1 MLITKK
7 IPSIMIVDDNIAN
20 LDLLSRI
27 LSKFNY
33 HIITA
38 IDGIDAIEK
47 IVSFK
52 PELILLDIMMPRLNG
67 FETCQQLKQNPL
79 TKDVPIIFMTAL
91 DNVEDK
97 LKGFELGANDY
108 VTKPFHKKEL
118 LARVRSHLNIFYLGS
133 SLKTQNTLLQKE
145 INEKYEAELKL
156 LEVNEQWEIVNKDL
170 IAEIENRKLIEIEL
184 QQEIVE
190 RRQITQELKKSLEEK
205 ELLLKEIHHRVKNNL
220 FIISSLLE
228 MQATYLNSPELSKII
243 NNSQNRLMSMALI
256 HEQLYGDKGLST
268 INFAQYLTALT
279 DNLKNSYLSTAINFT
294 VEIEDMYLN
303 VETITPC
310 GLIINELIT
319 NAVEHA
325 FSADRFQGN
334 QGNIFLSAKH
344 NSDGEIAL
352 IVQDNGIGC
361 TDLRIFYESESL
373 GMNLITTLVEQLEGT
388 LQVTSNYSSGT
399 EITIVFR
406 ELDYQQR
413 I

>member
-1 MLITKK
+1 MLISKEL
-7 IPSIMIVDDNIAN
+7 PSIMIVDDNVAN

-27 LSKFNY
+27 LIKSNY
-33 HIITA
+33 DIITA
-38 IDGIDAIEK
+38 LDGIEAIEK
-47 IVSFK
+47 IICCQ

-118 LARVRSHLNIFYLGS
+118 LARVKSHLQLFYLGS
-133 SLKTQNTLLQKE
+133 SLKTQNTLLQKQ
-145 INEKYEAELKL
+145 IDDKYEAELKL
-156 LEVNEQWEIVNKDL
+156 LEVNEQLETTNNTL

-190 RRQITQELKKSLEEK
+190 RRQISQELQKSLQEK

-220 FIISSLLE
+220 FIVSSLLD
-228 MQATYLNSPELSKII
+228 MQADYLNSPDLSKII
-243 NNSQNRLMSMALI
+243 DNSQNRLMSMALI
-256 HEQLYGDKGLST
+256 HEQLYGDHGLSK
-268 INFAQYLTALT
+268 IDFAQYLIALT
-279 DNLKNSYLSTAINFT
+279 DNLKTSYLSTEINFT
-294 VEIEDMYLN
+294 LEIEDISLN
-303 VETITPC
+303 IETVTPC

-325 FSADRFQGN
+325 FSDRS
-334 QGNIFLSAKH
+334 QGNILLSAKK
-344 NSDGEIAL
+344 NSCGEITL
-352 IVQDNGIGC
+352 IVKDDGIGFN
-361 TDLRIFYESESL
+361 DPKVLYESESL
-373 GMNLITTLVEQLEGT
+373 GMNLVTTLVEQLEGT
-388 LQVTSNYSSGT
+388 LEVKSCHGT
-399 EITIVFR
+399 EITIIFK
-406 ELDYQQR
+406 ELDYQDR